1 MSLDPTNPTPL
12 KTFRLSRRYRRARTT
27 WLTTRLLPLLAIGA
41 APAREAFAQSR
52 ADSTGASRDSVT
64 QATAGVCTPGRV
76 ALVLAG
82 GGAKGMAHV
91 GVIQHLD
98 SLGVYPDLVVG
109 TSIGALVGAMYAS
122 GWDAKALEDFV
133 FRFNVG
139 RYIGGY
145 APSAPRALGPVLPLL
160 TWNEGAGGGFDF
172 STSAVREGNVN
183 LIASAML
190 LAGNLRAAGDF
201 DRLPTPF
208 RAVAADLRTGDP
220 IVLRGGDL
228 AEAVRASFAIPLVF
242 QPLVIDGRV
251 LVDGGVAENA
261 PVAVARA
268 EGATRVI
275 LSEMADTL
283 AMVVDRGTTG
293 TVASSLM
300 RFLFSRNR
308 PEMRPGDLR
317 ITSNTTGTSALDFSD
332 ATMKVMIER
341 GREAARH
348 AIPSA
353 ECLPTKR
360 RVVPALPPF
369 AARRFTAQT
378 TNAEQRLSH
387 IIFGDISPN
396 EVSLDTVMT
405 RIVRVSDGERLN
417 ALWLSPER
425 VTISR
430 PSSEAVTGADSVL
443 IHPRLVFA
451 PRRSL
456 AAGLVYDGELG
467 GRAWLGA
474 VDRNFIGWP
483 LELAGRGALGRYR
496 QDLLIGLR
504 RNDQYI
510 ELTRSPFLEAS
521 IARERVRLFLDDD
534 RRIEIPD
541 ALLPA
546 FSDQKLRIGVEQPL
560 GRRWTLQAAGLARR
574 VTTIAIEGDS
584 TSGSNIGD
592 RALSVFGGTVSFV
605 RVRSDPRFVPRV
617 DLEYTNKYTRLQ
629 AVTASSFTKHLFDIG
644 MSSRIVWTD
653 RELPLMD
660 ATTLGGEDGFAG
672 LRIYEQRGTA
682 ELSTTVEVSRP
693 ILGPLALQLSVQG
706 GQVAT
711 DQYRPLSGEWIA
723 GARLGLGAATPIGP
737 LRVQYG
743 VNSRHDH
750 RWFVRIGRWF

>member
-1 MSLDPTNPTPL
+1 M
-12 KTFRLSRRYRRARTT
+12 
-27 WLTTRLLPLLAIGA
+27 
-41 APAREAFAQSR
+41 
-52 ADSTGASRDSVT
+52 
-64 QATAGVCTPGRV
+64 CTPGRV

-82 GGAKGMAHV
+82 GGSKGIAHV

-98 SLGVYPDLVVG
+98 SLGVTPDLVVG

-122 GWDAKALEDFV
+122 GWDAKALESFV

-160 TWNEGAGGGFDF
+160 TWSEGAGGGLDF
-172 STSAVREGNVN
+172 STSTAREANVN

-220 IVLRGGDL
+220 VVLRHGDL

-242 QPLVIDGRV
+242 RPLVIDKRV

-261 PVAVARA
+261 PVGVARL

-275 LSEMADTL
+275 LSEMADTMTHAAEL
-283 AMVVDRGTTG
+283 GTTG
-293 TVASSLM
+293 TVAASLM

-308 PEMRPGDLR
+308 PELRSGDVR
-317 ITSNTTGTSALDFSD
+317 VTSNTTGISALDFSD
-332 ATMKVMIER
+332 VTMKLMIAR
-341 GREAARH
+341 GREAARR

-353 ECLPTKR
+353 ECLPTKP
-360 RVVPALPPF
+360 RVVADLPPF
-369 AARRFTAQT
+369 AAQRYTSPP
-378 TNAEQRLSH
+378 TNAEQRLSQ
-387 IIFGDISPN
+387 IIFGNGSPN
-396 EVSLDTVMT
+396 DVSLDTVMT
-405 RIVRVSDGERLN
+405 RIVRVSDGERVN
-417 ALWLSPER
+417 ALWISPER
-425 VTISR
+425 VTVSR
-430 PSSEAVTGADSVL
+430 PSSEAVSGTDSVR

-467 GRAWLGA
+467 GRAWLGG
-474 VDRNFIGWP
+474 VDRNLIGWP
-483 LELAGRGALGRYR
+483 LELATRGALGRYR
-496 QDLLIGLR
+496 QDLLVGLR

-510 ELTRSPFLEAS
+510 ELVRSPFLEAS
-521 IARERVRLFLDDD
+521 IARERVRLFLPED

-546 FSDQKLRIGVEQPL
+546 FSDQKLRIGIEQPL
-560 GRRWTLQAAGLARR
+560 GHNWTLQAAGLARR
-574 VTTIAIEGDS
+574 VTTLDDDSDS
-584 TSGSNIGD
+584 TVIEFDD
-592 RALSVFGGTVSFV
+592 RALHVMGGTVSFV
-605 RVRSDPRFVPRV
+605 RVRSGPRFVPRV
-617 DLEYTNKYTRLQ
+617 DLEYTNRYTRLQ
-629 AVTASSFTKHLFDIG
+629 AVTASTFTKG
-644 MSSRIVWTD
+644 MFGIAMSTRVVWAD

-660 ATTLGGEDGFAG
+660 TPTLGGEDGFSG
-672 LRIYEQRGTA
+672 LRIFEERGMA
-682 ELSTTVEVSRP
+682 ELSSMVEVSRQ
-693 ILGPLALQLSVQG
+693 ILGPLAMQFTVQG
-706 GQVAT
+706 GQMSL
-711 DQYRPLSGEWIA
+711 DQYRPLSGDWVA

-743 VNSRHDH
+743 INSRHNH